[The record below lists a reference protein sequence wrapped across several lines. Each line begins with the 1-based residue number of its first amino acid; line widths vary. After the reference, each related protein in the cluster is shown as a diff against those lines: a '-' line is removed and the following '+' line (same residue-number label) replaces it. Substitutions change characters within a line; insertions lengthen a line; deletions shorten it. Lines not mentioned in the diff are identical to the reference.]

1 MTLFTFIDN
10 MNFAELNLF
19 LYSLFAVFII
29 GFLFFVE
36 KVWPSHQRRKF
47 NEIIIDFMEILG
59 IVFAIIVGT
68 VIVAV
73 WKNYDDT
80 KNIAMSEAGS
90 VGDLYRSIPENPDL
104 EPIRSIVLEYGK
116 QVIDVEW
123 PQMEKGIKPTT
134 GWKYLFQIQNIL
146 NAQKE
151 PSQNVQSM
159 VTNLFD
165 NRRLRIAQT
174 EAYLPSIIY
183 FLILFLS
190 FLILLFSCL
199 FGTSSIRYHGIM
211 CLILALPIC
220 LTITTIIAIDNP
232 YQTQIYVKPNN
243 MQTVIYN
250 LTHLSDSRYENEN
263 K

>member
-19 LYSLFAVFII
+19 IFSLFVVFIVGVLYLSGKIWPANQRKEFNAIII
-29 GFLFFVE
+29 GFM
-36 KVWPSHQRRKF
+36 K
-47 NEIIIDFMEILG
+47 ILG
-59 IVFAIIVGT
+59 VFIAIIVGT

-80 KNIAMSEAGS
+80 KNITMSEAGS

-104 EPIRSIVLEYGK
+104 EPIRPLLLEYGNH
-116 QVIDVEW
+116 VIVTEW
-123 PQMEKGIKPTT
+123 PLMEKGIMPTS

-146 NAQKE
+146 NVQKE
-151 PSQNVQSM
+151 PPHHIQSL

-165 NRRLRIAQT
+165 QRRLRIAQT

-199 FGTSSIRYHGIM
+199 FGTSNIWAHGLM
-211 CLILALPIC
+211 CLGLALAIC
-220 LTITTIIAIDNP
+220 FTITTIIAIDYP

-243 MQTVIYN
+243 METVITN
-250 LTHLSDSRYENEN
+250 LTHLSDS